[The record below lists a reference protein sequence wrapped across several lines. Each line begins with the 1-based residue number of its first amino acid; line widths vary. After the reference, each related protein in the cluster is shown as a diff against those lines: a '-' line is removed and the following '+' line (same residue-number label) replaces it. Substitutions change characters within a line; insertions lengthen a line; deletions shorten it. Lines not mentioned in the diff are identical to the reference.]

1 MTRRKHWRVASQTSI
16 PGLRTPLKNAVILRG
31 AIRRSRRIQVLRIL
45 GNIVDSWT
53 YIRSCNLR
61 HACPCAKCAP
71 QRNDDESSKVLRR
84 TVERL
89 PKEKPTVR
97 PVGNYALAFEW
108 TNGCSSGIH
117 RFERIWRLGEKQDP
131 DNGKAY
137 VHGAW

>member
-1 MTRRKHWRVASQTSI
+1 MDLPELKRLERRD
-16 PGLRTPLKNAVILRG
+16 
-31 AIRRSRRIQVLRIL
+31 
-45 GNIVDSWT
+45 VDMHLTWSDGTEHEIT
-53 YIRSCNLR
+53 YDDLR

-84 TVERL
+84 AVERL
-89 PKEKPTVR
+89 PKEKPTVNS
-97 PVGNYALAFEW
+97 VGNYALAFKW

>member
-1 MTRRKHWRVASQTSI
+1 MSV
-16 PGLRTPLKNAVILRG
+16 
-31 AIRRSRRIQVLRIL
+31 
-45 GNIVDSWT
+45 
-53 YIRSCNLR
+53 
-61 HACPCAKCAP
+61 AKCAP

-117 RFERIWRLGEKQDP
+117 RLKEFGDLEKNKTQTME
-131 DNGKAY
+131 KRTST
-137 VHGAW
+137 AW